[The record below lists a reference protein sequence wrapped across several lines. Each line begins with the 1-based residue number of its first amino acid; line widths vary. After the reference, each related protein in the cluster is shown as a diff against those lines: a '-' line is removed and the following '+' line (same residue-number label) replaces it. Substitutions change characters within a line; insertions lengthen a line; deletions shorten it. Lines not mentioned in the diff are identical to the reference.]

1 MESLVIQGGNRLKGQ
16 VRISGAKNAALP
28 ILAATL
34 LCGERVEIKNLPV
47 LEDIKIFISLLRELG
62 VEVQTSKEND
72 SLSPVHVDSS
82 SISSCEAPHQLVRQ
96 MRASVLVLGP
106 LMARMG
112 RARVSLPG
120 GCAIGARP
128 IDLHL
133 KGLELMGA
141 SYRVSE
147 GYVDVKARH
156 LTGAHIY
163 LDFPSVTGT
172 ENLMM
177 AAVLARGVTVI
188 ENAAREPEI
197 SDLAHMLNSMGARI
211 SGAGSDTL
219 RIEGVNGLS
228 GTSWSIIPDRIEAG
242 TYIMAAGAAGGDIE
256 VIGAVAEHL
265 DSAISKLRA
274 AGLKI
279 ECSDRAINVR
289 ARGRL
294 KSVDLKTQPYPGFP
308 TDLQAQFMVLM
319 ARAGGLSVI
328 TENIFEN
335 RFMHVAELQRL
346 GAEIKVEGRSAIIRG
361 VKRFTGA
368 PVAATDLRASACLVL
383 AGLAA
388 RGTTEVTEIHHLDR
402 GYENMEKK
410 LRQLGADI
418 VRVRRETD
426 SAQ

>member
-1 MESLVIQGGNRLKGQ
+1 MESLVIQGGNRLKGR

-28 ILAATL
+28 ILAAAL
-34 LCGERVEIKNLPV
+34 LSGEKLEINNLPS

-62 VEVQTSKEND
+62 VTVNTASGD
-72 SLSPVHVDSS
+72 GSISPLHIDSS
-82 SISSCEAPHQLVRQ
+82 GISSFEAPHQLVRR
-96 MRASVLVLGP
+96 MRASILVLGP
-106 LMARMG
+106 LMARLG

-141 SYRVSE
+141 SYKVSE
-147 GYVDVKARH
+147 GYVEVKAKR
-156 LTGAHIY
+156 LSGAHIY

-177 AAVLARGVTVI
+177 AAVLAKGETII

-197 SDLAHMLNSMGARI
+197 TDLADMLNSMGARI

-219 RIEGVNGLS
+219 KIEGVNHLS
-228 GTSWSIIPDRIEAG
+228 GTSWTIIPDRIEAG

-256 VIGAVAEHL
+256 LENAVAEHL
-265 DSAISKLRA
+265 DSAIAKLRT
-274 AGLKI
+274 AGMKI
-279 ECSDRAINVR
+279 ECSHDSIHVR
-289 ARGRL
+289 SRGRL

-319 ARAGGLSVI
+319 ARAGGLSVV

-346 GAEIKVEGRSAIIRG
+346 GAAITIEGRSAIIRG
-361 VKRFTGA
+361 VKRLTGA

-388 RGTTEVTEIHHLDR
+388 KGTTEVTEIHHLDR
-402 GYENMEKK
+402 GYENMEEK
-410 LRQLGADI
+410 LRKLGADI
-418 VRVRRETD
+418 VRVHSDKDTG
-426 SAQ
+426 Q

>member
-1 MESLVIQGGNRLKGQ
+1 MESLVIKGGNRLKGR

-34 LCGERVEIKNLPV
+34 LSGEKLEINNLPL
-47 LEDIKIFISLLRELG
+47 LEDIKIFLSLLRELG
-62 VEVQTSKEND
+62 VEVRNLPGNGSI
-72 SLSPVHVDSS
+72 SPLLVDSS
-82 SISSCEAPHQLVRQ
+82 RVSSYEAPHQLVRR
-96 MRASVLVLGP
+96 MRASILVLGP

-141 SYRVSE
+141 NYRVSE
-147 GYVDVKARH
+147 GYVDVKAKR
-156 LTGAHIY
+156 LSGAHIY

-177 AAVLARGVTVI
+177 AAVLAKGCTII

-197 SDLAHMLNSMGARI
+197 TDLADMLNSMGARI

-219 RIEGVNGLS
+219 RIEGVKQLS
-228 GTSWSIIPDRIEAG
+228 GTRWSIIPDRIEAG
-242 TYIMAAGAAGGDIE
+242 TYIMAAGAAGGEIE
-256 VIGAVAEHL
+256 LENAVAEHL
-265 DSAISKLRA
+265 DSAIAKLRA

-279 ECSDRAINVR
+279 ECSGDAIHVR
-289 ARGRL
+289 SRGRL

-346 GAEIKVEGRSAIIRG
+346 GAEIKIEGRSAIIRG
-361 VKRFTGA
+361 VRRLTGA

-410 LRQLGADI
+410 LRKLGADI
-418 VRVRRETD
+418 VRVRPDTD
-426 SAQ
+426 VES